1 MVSLSPTSVVE
12 HCRCVTRRRPSGVS
26 TRELATIAS
35 VTKPIIGLPGR
46 RKKVADITG
55 FPPALGHVDLD
66 VYFAGYA
73 REVIAAGGL
82 PVHLPTDS
90 DPLDFVESLDGIVL
104 SGGADI
110 VPARYGAEADGN
122 GDYEPHRDDFEFALL
137 EGAVKRQLPV
147 LGICR
152 GIQVINV
159 FFGGTLHQHQPD
171 HARYDV
177 DPDTRV
183 HNVRLEPG
191 SILGG
196 IYGRDELPVNSLHHQ
211 SVDQPGTDLQVTAV
225 CPTDGTIEAVEHM
238 SCSIVG
244 VQWHPEMHH
253 AHEQIFD
260 WLVKQAENRPK

>member
-1 MVSLSPTSVVE
+1 M
-12 HCRCVTRRRPSGVS
+12 
-26 TRELATIAS
+26 A
-35 VTKPIIGLPGR
+35 
-46 RKKVADITG
+46 G
-55 FPPALGHVDLD
+55 FPPQLGDVDLD

-90 DPLDFVESLDGIVL
+90 DPGDFFDSLDGLVL

-110 VPARYGAEADGN
+110 VPQRYNASPDGN
-122 GDYEPHRDDFEFALL
+122 GDYEEHRDEFEFALL

-159 FFGGTLHQHQPD
+159 FFGGTLHQHKPE

-183 HNVRLEPG
+183 HSIRLEPG
-191 SILGG
+191 SILSAV
-196 IYGRDELPVNSLHHQ
+196 YGRSELPVNSLHHQ
-211 SVDQPGTDLQVTAV
+211 SVDQPGNDLRITAR
-225 CPTDGTIEAVEHM
+225 CPDDDVIEAVEHQR
-238 SCSIVG
+238 CSIVG
-244 VQWHPEMHH
+244 VQWHPEMQNGHD
-253 AHEQIFD
+253 EIFD